1 MDQSNDDQAGGVSID
16 SKGSTIIKG
25 DVTGRDKITNN
36 IINQTI
42 IKNTTT
48 SPEDESV
55 RRQRAVLLEK
65 VENRWVKRVLEH
77 SVHGAALLELG
88 KEVHSGLVEHPWE
101 MNLRVPGKDER
112 RVPASENIADLFRD
126 LEQSLLIVGDPGT
139 GKSTTLLELTRALCV
154 RMREDESQPVPVFL
168 NLASWGNRCLP
179 LADWLVDELNA
190 EYQVDRALG
199 RIWLQQNRLA
209 LMLDGLDEVTVEV
222 RRACI
227 EAINAFWTDHGAMPI
242 AVTSR
247 LKEYQECGVLLIF
260 FGGVLI
266 QKLTDAQV
274 ERFLESGEQPL
285 AALRQAVHSDSNL
298 RELARTPLMLSV
310 MALAYQGSGAVE
322 TGMAAAGEGDLRQQ
336 IFAAYTRR
344 MFELEMR
351 TNTQVF
357 PREQTRTWLTW
368 LARQMTRHNQPLF
381 LIERLQPSWLEGPG
395 AINLLRL
402 ASSAAAWLFVML
414 IGMTVMQPAF
424 VIFMAKSE
432 SNALWPFYGGVV
444 RPLFGVALGLI
455 AVLIARRL
463 YHPITSIVIGAALGI
478 VMGLAVGGVTSLD
491 PEFGFIAGVIIGVI
505 AAGAAEIFGR
515 QRREPPGADEIRLV
529 EVRRWLWRNGW
540 QGLALGVFMGVM
552 VWFVFGLT
560 ILLNNN
566 KPLNLEYIAEII
578 RVISPFGIATA
589 GGMGLSLGVVF
600 GLLGGQP
607 TVGSQ
612 DRPNEGIRRS
622 ARTALLAGGA
632 TVAALAGPFL
642 LASAYASF
650 AIANRII
657 ALSNLWTAERIIALA
672 LLGLAMGG
680 ALGIIV
686 ALLNG
691 GFAVL
696 QHYLL
701 RLMLWRRGFPWNWSR
716 FLDYAAER
724 IFLQKV
730 GGGYQFIHRY
740 LQEYFASQDDGV
752 RQT

>member
-1 MDQSNDDQAGGVSID
+1 MDQSNDDQRGGVSIN
-16 SKGSTIIKG
+16 SNGTTTIEG
-25 DVTGRDKITNN
+25 DVIGRDKITNH
-36 IINQTI
+36 IINKTV
-42 IKNTTT
+42 IKTAMT
-48 SPEDESV
+48 SPEDDAI

-101 MNLRVPGKDER
+101 MNLRVPGEDER
-112 RVPASENIADLFRD
+112 RVPANENIADLFRE
-126 LEQSLLIVGDPGT
+126 LEESLLIVGDPGT
-139 GKSTTLLELTRALCV
+139 GKSTTLLELTRALCA

-168 NLASWGNRCLP
+168 NLASWGNRRLP
-179 LADWLVDELNA
+179 LADWLVEELNA
-190 EYQVDRALG
+190 EYQVNRALG

-209 LMLDGLDEVTVEV
+209 LMLDGLDEVAVEA

-247 LKEYQECGVLLIF
+247 LREYQECGVLLIF

-285 AALRQAVHSDSNL
+285 AALRQAIHSDTNL

-322 TGMAAAGEGDLRQQ
+322 TGIAAANEDALRQQ
-336 IFAAYTRR
+336 IFAAYVRR

-351 TNTQVF
+351 TNTQIF
-357 PREQTRTWLTW
+357 SRERTQTWLTW
-368 LARQMTRHNQPLF
+368 LACQMTRHNQPLF
-381 LIERLQPSWLEGPG
+381 LIERLQPSWLERPG

-402 ASSAAAWLFVML
+402 VSSAVAWLCVTL
-414 IGMTVMQPAF
+414 ISMTVMQPAF
-424 VIFMAKSE
+424 VIFMDKSE
-432 SNALWPFYGGVV
+432 YEAAWPFYGGIV
-444 RPLFGVALGLI
+444 RPALGMAWGLI
-455 AVLIARRL
+455 AVLVVRRL
-463 YHPITSIVIGAALGI
+463 YHPITSTVIGAALGI
-478 VMGLAVGGVTSLD
+478 VMGLSVGGVTRLH
-491 PEFGFIAGVIIGVI
+491 PEFGFITGLVTCVIVAGV
-505 AAGAAEIFGR
+505 AEVFGR

-540 QGLALGVFMGVM
+540 QGLALGVFMGSM

-560 ILLNNN
+560 ILLSNN
-566 KPLNLEYIAEII
+566 KPLNLENITGILQM
-578 RVISPFGIATA
+578 ISPFGIALV
-589 GGMGLSLGVVF
+589 GGMGLALGVVF

-622 ARTALLAGGA
+622 VRTALLAGSA

-642 LASAYASF
+642 LASVSASF
-650 AIANRII
+650 ALANGINAQPSFFI
-657 ALSNLWTAERIIALA
+657 TERIVPLA

-680 ALGIIV
+680 TVGLIV

-691 GFAVL
+691 GYAVL

-701 RLMLWRRGFPWNWSR
+701 RLMLWRRGLPWKWSR

-724 IFLQKV
+724 IFLQKA

-740 LQEYFASQDDGV
+740 LQEYFASQDDGWYEK
-752 RQT
+752 